1 MAEAQA
7 KSRQRKK
14 APKVPGGTLLV
25 PNPKTLSYTFVSPLT
40 RQKNL
45 PAAATMFLRK
55 RSSGGKT
62 SGINIFRTI
71 TVFALD

>member
-1 MAEAQA
+1 MAGAQT

-14 APKVPGGTLLV
+14 APKIPGWTLLA

-40 RQKNL
+40 MQKNL
-45 PAAATMFLRK
+45 PASATIFLRK
-55 RSSGGKT
+55 RSSMSKT